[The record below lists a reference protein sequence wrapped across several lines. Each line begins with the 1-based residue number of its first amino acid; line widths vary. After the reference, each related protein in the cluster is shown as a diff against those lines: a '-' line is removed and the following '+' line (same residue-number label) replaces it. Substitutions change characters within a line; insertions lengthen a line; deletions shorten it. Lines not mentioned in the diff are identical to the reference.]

1 MTQHTYQQMRLT
13 APEASIHDVNNGEEF
28 RFLPINPSSTQPVQ
42 WGVPVPVRIQHAK
55 SAAFMAMDLNGRV
68 YQTFNATGNKDALF
82 ALETVPSTNAFLISS
97 LAYENMYLNFD
108 ADTGGLRG
116 ATAAV
121 NVTDYRPDSSV
132 GGTDYVSI
140 AGAAAVKRRRMEEQ
154 GADDEK
160 KEEGPGRSLPASAAA
175 AGGGTQGSTGTGGG
189 GNYALNGGPPSPGA
203 PSASLAPALKY
214 RSLPATAFMASQL
227 VSPLMVQNLQISVAA
242 FRSDT
247 MESPRLCT
255 MFIYDLTPN
264 SDSYT
269 CYEVQG
275 DPTGLPLVEMEMAAW
290 ITQDKTNVLG
300 PRSPLENGRTRCE
313 NSAPSET
320 VTCNV
325 AYGEGLTFQRELDVS
340 FGQYYAYFFQF
351 NEGSAARADTA
362 WGGYYNFQVCC
373 RVGVWM
379 AGWPDAWWDGV
390 SNYILISTPLS
401 QPHLP
406 PSSPKNKKTGGVH
419 QHVHHAGHPLLHR
432 DAQLGGGGARGP
444 AVGRDGAVLDR
455 NCRHPVQLAGHPQRA
470 GLLRHLLHGALPLH
484 GPVPHH
490 ALLPGRPLLLHLR
503 HLRVS
508 VPGGDHRHR
517 GRRGG
522 QQVPLRRAQLLERR
536 RELRVA
542 RKRGGGSLCINLLC
556 VYMCVCVS
564 QRPYMYVD

>member
-1 MTQHTYQQMRLT
+1 MGNGYFRRWAGTTPPPPLSGTGDPQCATMRPDGTWGSSPCTSQIGTYVCQVRNDAHLEAVASLRTDSSQQTHQNHPHDPQHPQMRLT

-28 RFLPINPSSTQPVQ
+28 RFLPLNSPATQPVQ

-55 SAAFMAMDLNGRV
+55 SGAFMAMDLNGRV

-97 LAYENMYLNFD
+97 LAYESMYLNFD
-108 ADTGGLRG
+108 AGTGGLRG

-132 GGTDYVSI
+132 GGTDYMSL
-140 AGAAAVKRRRMEEQ
+140 AGAAAVKRRRAAEREEQ
-154 GADDEK
+154 G
-160 KEEGPGRSLPASAAA
+160 PARGLQTGT
-175 AGGGTQGSTGTGGG
+175 AGGGTQGYEGTGGG

-227 VSPLMVQNLQISVAA
+227 VSPLAVQNLQISVAA

-290 ITQDKTNVLG
+290 ITQDKTSVLG

-325 AYGEGLTFQRELDVS
+325 AYGEGLTFQRELDVI

-351 NEGSAARADTA
+351 NEGSAAGAETA
-362 WGGYYNFQVCC
+362 WGGYYNFQV
-373 RVGVWM
+373 RV
-379 AGWPDAWWDGV
+379 
-390 SNYILISTPLS
+390 
-401 QPHLP
+401 
-406 PSSPKNKKTGGVH
+406 
-419 QHVHHAGHPLLHR
+419 
-432 DAQLGGGGARGP
+432 
-444 AVGRDGAVLDR
+444 
-455 NCRHPVQLAGHPQRA
+455 
-470 GLLRHLLHGALPLH
+470 
-484 GPVPHH
+484 
-490 ALLPGRPLLLHLR
+490 
-503 HLRVS
+503 
-508 VPGGDHRHR
+508 
-517 GRRGG
+517 
-522 QQVPLRRAQLLERR
+522 
-536 RELRVA
+536 
-542 RKRGGGSLCINLLC
+542 
-556 VYMCVCVS
+556 MCVCA
-564 QRPYMYVD
+564 